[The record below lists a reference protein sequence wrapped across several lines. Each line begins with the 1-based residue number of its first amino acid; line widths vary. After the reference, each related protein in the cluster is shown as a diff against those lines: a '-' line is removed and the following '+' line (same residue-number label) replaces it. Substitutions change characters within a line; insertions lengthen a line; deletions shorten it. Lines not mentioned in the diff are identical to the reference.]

1 MEMSEKLKE
10 IEKRLRTLFSLW
22 VDPSKVDQLEIKTNV
37 DERGV
42 LVEITGPREVLSLI
56 IGRKGSTI
64 NAVRKIAKSIG
75 GAVGAAISLKVNTP
89 RQ

>member
-1 MEMSEKLKE
+1 MSEKIKE
-10 IEKRLRTLFSLW
+10 IEKRLHTLFSLW
-22 VDPSKVDQLEIKTNV
+22 IPQDKVEKLEIKTSL

-64 NAVRKIAKSIG
+64 NAVRKIVKSIG
-75 GAVGAAISLKVNTP
+75 GALGASISLKVNTP
-89 RQ
+89 RA

>member
-1 MEMSEKLKE
+1 MSEKLKE
-10 IEKRLRTLFSLW
+10 IESRLRSLFSLW
-22 VDPSKVDQLEIKTNV
+22 VDPQKVEKLEIKANV

-42 LVEITGPREVLSLI
+42 LVEITGPKEILALI

-64 NAVRKIAKSIG
+64 NAVRKIVKSIG

-89 RQ
+89 RS